1 MTNDADLEQRVEQLV
16 RRSDGPALIRPLDAS
31 LVSRSRASRTLAATS
46 FILAVVVA
54 GVLAVGVINARRQP
68 VAASPAPTAVST
80 QASSPTARPPASFGA
95 DFATADEVAAAVQQA
110 LERPDPQLLL
120 RTLAP
125 SGWYARWYQ
134 QTQTSPMSRTEAWSW
149 LLNSTAAT
157 WHIDMATMHDADA
170 SMPPGDKF
178 VSALAINFNAWPEQ
192 RAAIMLQSI
201 GGRWYWSGLL
211 LFRPPPIFSA
221 LPGDVAG
228 YATVL
233 NITDST
239 LSVRFRTVGS
249 RCCADPSWNGR
260 SAVLRRDASS
270 KYTGP
275 GGTPATS
282 LADTDA
288 TLGSDVWVRF
298 SIDSMLADGSYRLA
312 DLEKMYP

>member
-1 MTNDADLEQRVEQLV
+1 MTNDADLEQRVEELV
-16 RRSDGPALIRPLDAS
+16 RRSDGPALIRPLDPSVA
-31 LVSRSRASRTLAATS
+31 SRSRAGRMLAATS
-46 FILAVVVA
+46 FMLAIVVA
-54 GVLAVGVINARRQP
+54 SVLAVGIINARRQP
-68 VAASPAPTAVST
+68 VAASPAPTAVSP

-95 DFATADEVAAAVQQA
+95 DFATADEVAAAIQQA

-134 QTQTSPMSRTEAWSW
+134 QTQTSPMPRTEAWSW
-149 LLNSTAAT
+149 LLNGTAPT
-157 WHIDMATMHDADA
+157 WHIDTATMHDADA

-178 VSALAINFNAWPEQ
+178 VSALAVDFNGLPEQ

-201 GGRWYWSGLL
+201 GGRWYWSSLL
-211 LFRPPPIFSA
+211 LFRPPPISL

-249 RCCADPSWNGR
+249 RCCADQSWNGL
-260 SAVLRRDASS
+260 SVVLRRDASTR
-270 KYTGP
+270 YTGP
-275 GGTPATS
+275 GGTLAKS